1 MTAPADHPRFTG
13 SFWTR
18 QVYFGWLDD
27 IGDVVRW
34 STDRPPAGQGYIRRD
49 PVPID
54 IDNFG
59 EALL

>member
-13 SFWTR
+13 AFWTR

-27 IGDVVRW
+27 TGEVTRW
-34 STDRPPAGQGYIRRD
+34 STVRPPAGQAYVRRD

-54 IDNFG
+54 IITCG
-59 EALL
+59 EALI